1 MQDLLSQKNY
11 DSHPTHPKP
20 INNNMSQQQTATS
33 STPKQPRPLE
43 PAWKERTATT
53 HDALVQ
59 SLINGQ
65 DQEQQKQ
72 KQKPQPKECILLL
85 GDSMLERWKTTGS
98 TTWQEHQID
107 EKYSLIPVVNAGVGG
122 DGTQHV
128 LWRLKEGR
136 LLDYVQPTKVIIL
149 LGTNN
154 IERDSE
160 RDICLAIEQ
169 IMDLIRERYP
179 SCAIVVY
186 GVLPRGDKK
195 QRAKINGKIENL
207 NRLLSEI
214 RRPQFSYR
222 YFGHK
227 FLNENGE
234 WNEEYFDDHVHL
246 NERAHREI
254 YIHELLADLE
264 EQSIDW

>member
-1 MQDLLSQKNY
+1 
-11 DSHPTHPKP
+11 
-20 INNNMSQQQTATS
+20 MSQQQQRQTP

-53 HDALVQ
+53 HAALVQ
-59 SLINGQ
+59 SLLNDQDQDQ
-65 DQEQQKQ
+65 DQEQKQ
-72 KQKPQPKECILLL
+72 KQRPKECILLL

-98 TTWQEHQID
+98 ATWQEHQID
-107 EKYSLIPVVNAGVGG
+107 ERYQNRNRVVNAGVGG

-128 LWRLKEGR
+128 LWRLKEGK

-160 RDICLAIEQ
+160 RDICLAMEQ
-169 IMDLIRERYP
+169 IIDSIRERYP

-254 YIHELLADLE
+254 YIHQLLADLE
-264 EQSIDW
+264 EQSVDCQQNCTGP